1 MFTRM
6 DQSTKEDWEHISQE
20 HMPHIL
26 DMPNRVVKMME
37 DLMYIKGGFAVHQL
51 EHCLQTATLARRDG
65 ADDEMILLCSVSY
78 THLTLPTILRV

>member
-26 DMPNRVVKMME
+26 DMPRRVIKMLE
-37 DLMYIKGGFAVHQL
+37 ELKYIK
-51 EHCLQTATLARRDG
+51 RR
-65 ADDEMILLCSVSY
+65 LCSKS
-78 THLTLPTILRV
+78 TRTLSANRHSS